1 MHAKISN
8 LKLDYGENMNMKTSK
23 FTELDF
29 GENVYLKEP
38 KLKLVFERNIL
49 RPILN
54 QFFELKKLKPVKLFL
69 VGQVL

>member
-1 MHAKISN
+1 
-8 LKLDYGENMNMKTSK
+8 MKTSK
-23 FTELDF
+23 FSELDF

-69 VGQVL
+69 VGLVL